1 VKVYPDLPHRFPDS
15 PAYPVVT
22 IGVFDGLHR
31 GHQKILETALAVA
44 AGRQVAVV
52 TFDPHPRA
60 VLGPAKRHRLLSPL
74 PERLHL
80 LGEWPIAAVGVLRF
94 DQAIARQSYRDFVR
108 LTLVEGLG
116 ARVLVLGYNVRLGHQ
131 REGTPERL
139 AGLGQ
144 ELGFAVELVAAV
156 EVDGEVVSSTS
167 IRHRLDT
174 GDVEGAA
181 RLLGRPYELLGTVVR
196 GQGRGRTL
204 GLPTA
209 NLEVSPEKLVPAH
222 GVYAVRTRF
231 GDRVVSGALN
241 IGTVPTFQDDGRR
254 SVEVHLLDWEGD
266 LYGSHVRLEF
276 LSRLRDE
283 QRFPDAAA
291 LLAAVRA
298 DLAEVRRRAQ
308 SA

>member
-1 VKVYPDLPHRFPDS
+1 VKVYPDLPHRLPDS
-15 PAYPVVT
+15 PQYPVVT
-22 IGVFDGLHR
+22 IGVFDGVHR
-31 GHQKILETALAVA
+31 GHQKILDTALGVA
-44 AGRQVAVV
+44 AGRPVAVV

-74 PERLHL
+74 PERLML
-80 LGEWPIAAVGVLRF
+80 LAQWPVAAVGVLRF
-94 DQAIARQSYRDFVR
+94 DQTIARQSYRDFVR
-108 LTLVEGLG
+108 QTLVEGMG
-116 ARVLVLGYNVRLGHQ
+116 AQVLVLGYNVRLGHQ

-139 AGLGQ
+139 AALGQ

-167 IRHRLDT
+167 IRHRLDG

-181 RLLGRPYELLGTVVR
+181 RLLGRPYALLGTVVR

-209 NLEVSPEKLVPAH
+209 NLEVSPEKLVPSH

-241 IGTVPTFQDDGRR
+241 IGTVPTFQDEGRR

-266 LYGSHVRLEF
+266 LYGSHLRLEF